1 MGHRRR
7 INYYYDSHLRTL
19 IMQRKRFNTMTC
31 PIARG
36 LDRVGEWWSILIL
49 RDACNGTTRFDV
61 FQQSPASRRAC

>member
-1 MGHRRR
+1 
-7 INYYYDSHLRTL
+7 
-19 IMQRKRFNTMTC
+19 MQRKRFNTMTC